1 MAVVLDSSVW
11 IDWLADQPGAER
23 FTPAFTGTEPPI
35 VPAIVCYEVLRWY
48 RARGL
53 TDDELRI
60 AAVLRQGRVMPLT
73 AELAEAAVDL
83 AAKHKLAMADAIIL
97 ATARAHGAELW
108 TEDGDFTGLAGV
120 RVFEKLS

>member
-11 IDWLADQPGAER
+11 IDWLADQPGATR
-23 FTPAFTGTEPPI
+23 FTPAFIDSEAPL

-48 RARGL
+48 RAKGL

-60 AAVLRQGRVMPLT
+60 AALLRQCTTVPLT

-108 TEDGDFTGLAGV
+108 TQDGDFTGLAGV

>member
-1 MAVVLDSSVW
+1 LVVVLDSSVW
-11 IDWLADQPGAER
+11 IDWLADQPGATR
-23 FTPAFTGTEPPI
+23 FTPAFIGTEPPL

-60 AAVLRQGRVMPLT
+60 AAVLRQCTIVPLT

-97 ATARAHGAELW
+97 AAHGAELW
-108 TEDGDFTGLAGV
+108 TQDGDFTGLAGV